1 MKRSTPMSA
10 ADAMTA
16 DIFVEDNCRPQLRRR
31 QFITLI
37 AGTAAA
43 WPFVA
48 RAQKTEKLPT
58 VGFLGA
64 GTRASWSP
72 WVAAFL
78 QRLRELGWDEGRT
91 VTIEYRWAEGRTER
105 LAELAAEF
113 VRLKVDVIVTQGTL
127 PALAAKQATSHI
139 PIVFASAGD
148 PVGTGLV
155 ASLARPGGNVTGL
168 SSQMTDTATK
178 RLELLR
184 EILPGVR
191 KLGLIT
197 NEENP
202 TAAQETREVRS
213 VASGLGLEVATA
225 QVRRAEDVDLA
236 FEALRGHA
244 DAIYVVTDPQMAN
257 NRPRIISLAIAARAP
272 AIYGTRES
280 VAAGGL
286 ISYGA
291 SFPDQFR
298 RSAGYVDRILR
309 GARPADIPVEQPT
322 KFELVLN
329 LGTAKA
335 LGLAVPPSV
344 VARADEVI
352 E

>member
-1 MKRSTPMSA
+1 M
-10 ADAMTA
+10 
-16 DIFVEDNCRPQLRRR
+16 QRRA
-31 QFITLI
+31 FITLLGG
-37 AGTAAA
+37 ATAAL
-43 WPFVA
+43 PLTG
-48 RAQKTEKLPT
+48 RAEAGKLPT

-78 QRLRELGWDEGRT
+78 QGLRELGWIEGRT
-91 VTIEYRWAEGRTER
+91 ITIEYRWAEGHTER
-105 LAELAAEF
+105 LAEMAAEF
-113 VRLKVDVIVTQGTL
+113 VQLKVDVIVTQGTL

-184 EILPGVR
+184 EILPAIR

-197 NEENP
+197 NDENP
-202 TAAQETREVRS
+202 TAVQETREVRS
-213 VASGLGLEVATA
+213 VAGGLGLEVTTT
-225 QVRRAEDVDLA
+225 QVRRAEDIDPA
-236 FEALRGHA
+236 FEALMGRA
-244 DAIYVVTDPQMAN
+244 DAIYVVADPQIAN
-257 NRPRIISLAIAARAP
+257 NRLRINSSAIAARFP
-272 AIYGTRES
+272 TIYATRES
-280 VAAGGL
+280 VLTGGL

-291 SFPDQFR
+291 SFADQFR

-309 GARPADIPVEQPT
+309 GARPGDIPVEQPT

-329 LGTAKA
+329 LKSAKA
-335 LGLAVPPSV
+335 LGLAIPPSML
-344 VARADEVI
+344 ARADEVI